1 MKQLDSFRWY
11 TKARKA
17 MSKTNKNDEFMSV
30 EYPNNMANNF
40 HIASPTF
47 MRTFFVN
54 NRDQRLPQPQQ
65 LEFEEQRFS
74 TRTRLRPGGPTGQTR
89 EPRYQSASAS
99 GKRTLNTRRPGSA
112 MSNFEEVR
120 MRTMAP
126 IKRPERPHMGNDL
139 DLEYPDHFES
149 YTSTLL
155 QGRGGFQQPST
166 PLAKHRNSP
175 GNLSSPRIQMY
186 RTRVVYNDARPSS
199 AGFLNHE
206 AAV

>member
-1 MKQLDSFRWY
+1 
-11 TKARKA
+11 
-17 MSKTNKNDEFMSV
+17 
-30 EYPNNMANNF
+30 MANNF

-54 NRDQRLPQPQQ
+54 NRDQRQQQQ
-65 LEFEEQRFS
+65 LDFEEQRFS
-74 TRTRLRPGGPTGQTR
+74 TRTRLRPGGPAGQPR
-89 EPRYQSASAS
+89 EPRSQAQSS
-99 GKRTLNTRRPGSA
+99 GKRTLNPRRPGSG

-126 IKRPERPHMGNDL
+126 TKRPQLAN
-139 DLEYPDHFES
+139 DLEYPEQFES
-149 YTSTLL
+149 YSSTLL

-166 PLAKHRNSP
+166 PLAKHQNSP
-175 GNLSSPRIQMY
+175 ANMSSPRIQMY

>member
-1 MKQLDSFRWY
+1 
-11 TKARKA
+11 
-17 MSKTNKNDEFMSV
+17 
-30 EYPNNMANNF
+30 
-40 HIASPTF
+40 
-47 MRTFFVN
+47 
-54 NRDQRLPQPQQ
+54 
-65 LEFEEQRFS
+65 
-74 TRTRLRPGGPTGQTR
+74 
-89 EPRYQSASAS
+89 
-99 GKRTLNTRRPGSA
+99 

-126 IKRPERPHMGNDL
+126 IKRPERQHLGN
-139 DLEYPDHFES
+139 DLEYPDPFES
-149 YTSTLL
+149 YSSTLL